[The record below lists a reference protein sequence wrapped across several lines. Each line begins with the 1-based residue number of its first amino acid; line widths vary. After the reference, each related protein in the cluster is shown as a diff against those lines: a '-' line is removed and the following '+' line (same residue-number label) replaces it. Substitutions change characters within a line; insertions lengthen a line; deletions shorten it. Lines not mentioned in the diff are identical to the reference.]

1 MSTAKSRIEAALR
14 EALAQRAPAVGD
26 LPVLVE
32 RPKQADHGDYATS
45 IALAAAKRL
54 KCNPRDLA
62 RELAQATAAALEGI
76 ALAPDVAGPGF
87 INFRLTPQAR
97 QAVVRDIL
105 AAGERYGRSETRRGE
120 RVMVEFVSAN
130 PTGPLTVA
138 SARNAAYGD
147 SVARLLDFA
156 GNTVERE
163 FYVNDGGAQIDLFH
177 QSIDARRRGEEP
189 PPDGY
194 QGDYVGELA
203 ELDADPVK
211 VMEERIRETL
221 ERFRVHM
228 DLWVHESEME
238 PLVEEALADIDLYE
252 KEGARWLATSGWGD
266 DKDRVVLR
274 SDGRPTY
281 FAVDVPHM
289 RLKWGRGHERL
300 IYVLGADHHGY
311 IARLKAIAGAL
322 GHDPEQVEILIYQLV
337 HLTEGGQAR
346 KVSKRRGDV
355 VFLDELLDE
364 IGVDAARWHLLSR
377 GHEQA
382 MDIDVDLARERTDKN
397 PVYYVQYAHA
407 RIAGIL
413 RNAEGRA
420 SSPEPVGGV
429 EPAER
434 ELVKRLAEFP
444 AVVAEATERRG
455 PHALPTYAIR
465 AADDFHRFYHDHR
478 VLESEEEPF
487 RLALCRATASVIAR
501 SLDLMGVGAPER
513 M

>member
-1 MSTAKSRIEAALR
+1 MKTEGRFAVERLAAELSEAAGAPV
-14 EALAQRAPAVGD
+14 AL
-26 LPVLVE
+26 E
-32 RPKQADHGDYATS
+32 RPRDPAHGDYATNVALRLAPTRGRKPMELAEELAEAARTLAGVADAAAAPPGFVNLTLGPAWFGD
-45 IALAAAKRL
+45 ALAEIV
-54 KCNPRDLA
+54 
-62 RELAQATAAALEGI
+62 REGPEYG
-76 ALAPDVAGPGF
+76 AG
-87 INFRLTPQAR
+87 TP
-97 QAVVRDIL
+97 
-105 AAGERYGRSETRRGE
+105 EPKPE
-120 RVMVEFVSAN
+120 RVQVEFVSAN

-156 GNTVERE
+156 GHTVERE
-163 FYVNDGGAQIDLFH
+163 FYVNDVGAQIDLFRA
-177 QSIDARRRGEEP
+177 SVEARRRGEEP
-189 PPDGY
+189 PADGY
-194 QGDYVGELA
+194 LGDYVADLA
-203 ELDADPVK
+203 QEDGDPVEP
-211 VMEERIRETL
+211 MLERIRATL

-228 DLWVHESEME
+228 DLWVRQSEME
-238 PLVEEALADIDLYE
+238 IVLDEALAEIEIYE
-252 KEGARWLATSGWGD
+252 EEGARWLATTKWGD
-266 DKDRVVLR
+266 DKDRVVVR
-274 SDGRPTY
+274 ADGRPTY
-281 FAVDVPHM
+281 LAADVPHM

-322 GHDPEQVEILIYQLV
+322 GHDPEAVEVLIYQLV
-337 HLTEGGQAR
+337 QLTGGGQAR

-377 GHEQA
+377 GHEQV
-382 MDIDVDLARERTDKN
+382 MDIDVDLARERTEKN

-420 SSPEPVGGV
+420 ASPDPSGALSPE
-429 EPAER
+429 ER

-465 AADDFHRFYHDHR
+465 VADDFHRFYHDVR
-478 VLESEEEPF
+478 VLDSEAEAF
-487 RLALCRATASVIAR
+487 RLGLCSATQSVIAR
-501 SLDLMGVGAPER
+501 SLDLIGVEAPER

>member
-1 MSTAKSRIEAALR
+1 MAAKAIERLER
-14 EALAQRAPAVGD
+14 GLEEIGVTVEL
-26 LPVLVE
+26 E
-32 RPKQADHGDYATS
+32 RPSNPEHGDYATNAAMRAAPLRRKS
-45 IALAAAKRL
+45 PMEIAEELRVIASGLPGVKDAAVAPPGFLNLQLDPSWYGEALA
-54 KCNPRDLA
+54 
-62 RELAQATAAALEGI
+62 E
-76 ALAPDVAGPGF
+76 
-87 INFRLTPQAR
+87 
-97 QAVVRDIL
+97 IL
-105 AAGERYGRSETRRGE
+105 AAGADYGGGSAAETE
-120 RVMVEFVSAN
+120 KVQVEFVSAN

-156 GNTVERE
+156 GHTVERE
-163 FYVNDGGAQIDLFH
+163 FYVNDAGAQIDLFRA
-177 QSIDARRRGEEP
+177 SVEARQKGEEP

-203 ELDADPVK
+203 ALDTDPVLE
-211 VMEERIRETL
+211 MEERIRETL

-228 DLWVHESEME
+228 DLWVRQSEME
-238 PLVEEALADIDLYE
+238 EVLEDALGEIELYE
-252 KEGARWLATSGWGD
+252 ADGARWLATTAWGD
-266 DKDRVVLR
+266 DKDRVVVR
-274 SDGRPTY
+274 ADGRPTY

-300 IYVLGADHHGY
+300 VYVLGADHHGY

-322 GHDPEQVEILIYQLV
+322 GHDPARVEILIYQLV
-337 HLTEGGQAR
+337 HLTEGGEAR

-364 IGVDAARWHLLSR
+364 IGVDAARWHLVSR

-382 MDIDVDLARERTDKN
+382 MDIDVDLARERTEKN

-413 RNAEGRA
+413 RNADGRP
-420 SSPEPVGGV
+420 SSPEPPGPLA
-429 EPAER
+429 PAER

-444 AVVAEATERRG
+444 TVVAEATERRG

-465 AADDFHRFYHDHR
+465 VADDFHRFYHDHR

-487 RLALCRATASVIAR
+487 RLALCGATASVIAR
-501 SLDLMGVGAPER
+501 ALDLMGVEAPER

>member
-1 MSTAKSRIEAALR
+1 MAAKAIARLERGL
-14 EALAQRAPAVGD
+14 EDGLGV
-26 LPVLVE
+26 PVVLE
-32 RPKQADHGDYATS
+32 RPNNPAHGDYAT
-45 IALAAAKRL
+45 
-54 KCNPRDLA
+54 N
-62 RELAQATAAALEGI
+62 AALRAAPLKRKPPMEI
-76 ALAPDVAGPGF
+76 AEELRVVASGLAGVKDAAVAAPGF
-87 INFRLTPQAR
+87 VNIQLEPDWYAE
-97 QAVVRDIL
+97 ALGEIL
-105 AAGERYGRSETRRGE
+105 AAGADYGAGSAKRAE
-120 RVMVEFVSAN
+120 RVQVEFVSAN

-156 GNTVERE
+156 GHTVERE
-163 FYVNDGGAQIDLFH
+163 FYVNDVGAQIDLFRA
-177 QSIDARRRGEEP
+177 SVDARRRGEEP
-189 PPDGY
+189 PEDGY
-194 QGDYVGELA
+194 LGEYVTELA
-203 ELDADPVK
+203 TIDGDPIEP
-211 VMEERIRETL
+211 MLEQIRETL

-228 DLWVHESEME
+228 DLWVRQTEME
-238 PLVEEALADIDLYE
+238 AVLDEALDEIELYE
-252 KEGARWLATSGWGD
+252 EDGARWLATTKLGD
-266 DKDRVVLR
+266 DKDRVVVR
-274 SDGRPTY
+274 ADGRPTY
-281 FAVDVPHM
+281 LAGDIPHM
-289 RLKWGRGHERL
+289 RLKWSRGNERL

-322 GHDPEQVEILIYQLV
+322 GHDPNTVEVLIYQLV
-337 HLTEGGQAR
+337 QLSEGGEAR

-382 MDIDVDLARERTDKN
+382 IEIDVDLARERTEKN

-413 RNAEGRA
+413 RNAEGREA
-420 SSPEPVGGV
+420 SPEPTAPL
-429 EPAER
+429 EPEER

-465 AADDFHRFYHDHR
+465 VADDFHRFYHDHR
-478 VLESEEEPF
+478 VLESDQEPF
-487 RLALCRATASVIAR
+487 RLALCRATASVIACA
-501 SLDLMGVGAPER
+501 LDLMGVEAPER

>member
-1 MSTAKSRIEAALR
+1 MTAKAIARLERGL
-14 EALAQRAPAVGD
+14 EDGLGV
-26 LPVLVE
+26 PVELE
-32 RPKQADHGDYATS
+32 RPSNPEHGDYATNAALRAAPVRRMPPLEIAEELRAVAS
-45 IALAAAKRL
+45 GLPGVRDAAVAPPGFVNLRLDPAWYGEALAEVLDAGADYGGGSAAQPEKV
-54 KCNPRDLA
+54 
-62 RELAQATAAALEGI
+62 Q
-76 ALAPDVAGPGF
+76 
-87 INFRLTPQAR
+87 
-97 QAVVRDIL
+97 
-105 AAGERYGRSETRRGE
+105 
-120 RVMVEFVSAN
+120 VEFVSAN

-147 SVARLLDFA
+147 SIARLLDFA
-156 GNTVERE
+156 GHTVERE
-163 FYVNDGGAQIDLFH
+163 FYVNDAGAQIDLFR
-177 QSIDARRRGEEP
+177 QSVDARRRGEEP

-203 ELDADPVK
+203 AFDGDPVEE
-211 VMEERIRETL
+211 MEARIRTTL

-228 DLWVHESEME
+228 DLWVHQSEME
-238 PLVEEALADIDLYE
+238 RVLDDALGAIELYE
-252 KEGARWLATSGWGD
+252 QDGARWLKTTSWGD
-266 DKDRVVLR
+266 DKDRVVVR
-274 SDGRPTY
+274 ADGRPTY

-289 RLKWGRGHERL
+289 RLKWDRGHERL

-322 GHDPEQVEILIYQLV
+322 GHDPEAVEILIYQLV
-337 HLTEGGQAR
+337 HLTQAGEAR

-377 GHEQA
+377 SHDQA
-382 MDIDVDLARERTDKN
+382 MDIDVDLARERTEKN

-407 RIAGIL
+407 RIAGIV
-413 RNAEGRA
+413 RNAEGRP
-420 SSPEPVGGV
+420 SSPEPPGALA
-429 EPAER
+429 PAER

-465 AADDFHRFYHDHR
+465 VADDFHRFYHDHR

-487 RLALCRATASVIAR
+487 RLALCGATASVIAR
-501 SLDLMGVGAPER
+501 SLDLMGVEAPER

>member
-1 MSTAKSRIEAALR
+1 MVAKAIERLERGLEDGLGVPVAL
-14 EALAQRAPAVGD
+14 
-26 LPVLVE
+26 E
-32 RPKQADHGDYATS
+32 RPNNPEHGDYATNAAMRAAPLKRKPPME
-45 IALAAAKRL
+45 IAE
-54 KCNPRDLA
+54 
-62 RELAQATAAALEGI
+62 ELRVVATALPGVKDAAV
-76 ALAPDVAGPGF
+76 APPGF
-87 INFRLTPQAR
+87 VNIQLDPAWYGE
-97 QAVVRDIL
+97 ALGEIL
-105 AAGERYGRSETRRGE
+105 SAGRGYGGGSAAEPE
-120 RVMVEFVSAN
+120 RVQVEFVSAN

-147 SVARLLDFA
+147 SVARLLEFA

-163 FYVNDGGAQIDLFH
+163 FYVNDAGAQIDLFRA
-177 QSIDARRRGEEP
+177 SVEARRKGDDP

-194 QGDYVGELA
+194 QGDYVAELA
-203 ELDADPVK
+203 EQDGDPVEP
-211 VMEERIRETL
+211 MLAQIRKTL
-221 ERFRVHM
+221 ERFRVLM
-228 DLWVHESEME
+228 DLWVRQSEME
-238 PLVEEALADIDLYE
+238 IVLDEALAEIELYE
-252 KEGARWLATSGWGD
+252 DEGARWLATTKWGD
-266 DKDRVVLR
+266 DK
-274 SDGRPTY
+274 
-281 FAVDVPHM
+281 
-289 RLKWGRGHERL
+289 ERL

-322 GHDPEQVEILIYQLV
+322 GHDPEAVEVLIYQLV
-337 HLTEGGQAR
+337 QLTEGGQAR

-377 GHEQA
+377 GHEQV
-382 MDIDVDLARERTDKN
+382 MDIDVDLARERTEKN

-420 SSPEPVGGV
+420 ASPDPSGALSPE
-429 EPAER
+429 ER

-465 AADDFHRFYHDHR
+465 VADDFHRFYHHHR

-487 RLALCRATASVIAR
+487 RLALSQATASVIDR
-501 SLDLMGVGAPER
+501 TLDLMGVEAPER

>member
-1 MSTAKSRIEAALR
+1 MAAKAI
-14 EALAQRAPAVGD
+14 QRLERGLENGLGV
-26 LPVLVE
+26 PVELE
-32 RPKQADHGDYATS
+32 RPSNPEHGDYAT
-45 IALAAAKRL
+45 
-54 KCNPRDLA
+54 N
-62 RELAQATAAALEGI
+62 AALRAAQVKRRPPMEI
-76 ALAPDVAGPGF
+76 AEELRAVASGLPGVKDAAVAPPGF
-87 INFRLTPQAR
+87 VNIQLDPGWYAE
-97 QAVVRDIL
+97 ALGEIL
-105 AAGERYGRSETRRGE
+105 AAGSNYGAGSAESPE
-120 RVMVEFVSAN
+120 RVQVEFVSAN

-147 SVARLLDFA
+147 SIARLLGFA

-163 FYVNDGGAQIDLFH
+163 FYVNDAGAQIDLFRA
-177 QSIDARRRGEEP
+177 SVEARRLGEEP

-194 QGDYVGELA
+194 QGDYVAELA
-203 ELDADPVK
+203 KVDGDPVEPMLAQ
-211 VMEERIRETL
+211 VRETL

-228 DLWVHESEME
+228 DLWVRQSEME
-238 PLVEEALADIDLYE
+238 AVLDEALSEIELYE
-252 KEGARWLATSGWGD
+252 EDGARWLATTKWGD
-266 DKDRVVLR
+266 DKDRVVVR
-274 SDGRPTY
+274 ADGRPTY
-281 FAVDVPHM
+281 LAGDIPHM
-289 RLKWGRGHERL
+289 RLKWSRGHERL

-311 IARLKAIAGAL
+311 IDRLKAVAGAL
-322 GHDPEQVEILIYQLV
+322 GHDPEAVEVLIYQLV
-337 HLTEGGQAR
+337 QLAEGGEAR

-382 MDIDVDLARERTDKN
+382 MEIDVDLARERTEKN

-413 RNAEGRA
+413 RNAAGRGA
-420 SSPEPVGGV
+420 SPEPKAAL
-429 EPAER
+429 EPEER

-444 AVVAEATERRG
+444 ALVAEATERRG

-465 AADDFHRFYHDHR
+465 VADDFHRFYHHHR
-478 VLESEEEPF
+478 VLESEDEPF

-501 SLDLMGVGAPER
+501 ALDLIGVEAPER

>member
-1 MSTAKSRIEAALR
+1 MAAKAIERLER
-14 EALAQRAPAVGD
+14 GLADEIGV
-26 LPVLVE
+26 PVELE
-32 RPKQADHGDYATS
+32 RPSNPEHGDYATNAAMRAAPLKRKS
-45 IALAAAKRL
+45 PMEIAEEIRAVASALPGVLDAAVAPPGFVNLQLDAAWYGEALAEILSAGAGYGGGS
-54 KCNPRDLA
+54 
-62 RELAQATAAALEGI
+62 AAAPEK
-76 ALAPDVAGPGF
+76 V
-87 INFRLTPQAR
+87 Q
-97 QAVVRDIL
+97 
-105 AAGERYGRSETRRGE
+105 
-120 RVMVEFVSAN
+120 VEFVSAN

-147 SVARLLDFA
+147 AVARLLGFA
-156 GNTVERE
+156 GHTVERE
-163 FYVNDGGAQIDLFH
+163 FYVNDAGAQIDLFRE
-177 QSIDARRRGEEP
+177 SVEARRRGEEP
-189 PPDGY
+189 PAEGY

-203 ELDADPVK
+203 AVEGDPV
-211 VMEERIRETL
+211 VAMEERIRETL

-228 DLWVHESEME
+228 DLWVHQSEME
-238 PLVEEALADIDLYE
+238 KVLEGALGELELYE
-252 KEGARWLATSGWGD
+252 SDGARWLATTAWGD
-266 DKDRVVLR
+266 DKDRVVVR
-274 SDGRPTY
+274 ADGRPTY

-289 RLKWGRGHERL
+289 GLKWERGHERL

-322 GHDPEQVEILIYQLV
+322 GRDPDHVEVLIYQLV
-337 HLTEGGQAR
+337 HLTEGGEAR

-364 IGVDAARWHLLSR
+364 IGVDAARWHLVSR

-382 MDIDVDLARERTDKN
+382 MDIDVDLARERTEKN
-397 PVYYVQYAHA
+397 PVYYVQYAYA

-413 RNAEGRA
+413 RNAEGRP
-420 SSPEPVGGV
+420 SSPEPAG
-429 EPAER
+429 PLASAER

-465 AADDFHRFYHDHR
+465 VADDFHRFYHDHR

-487 RLALCRATASVIAR
+487 RLALCSATASVIAR
-501 SLDLMGVGAPER
+501 ALDLMGVEAPER